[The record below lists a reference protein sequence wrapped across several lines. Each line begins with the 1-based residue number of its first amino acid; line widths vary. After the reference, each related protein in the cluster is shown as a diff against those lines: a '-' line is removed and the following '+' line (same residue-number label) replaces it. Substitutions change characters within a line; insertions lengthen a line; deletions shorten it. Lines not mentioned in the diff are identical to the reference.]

1 MSETKEKRE
10 GQPPERE
17 QDDRSDGTESPHS
30 QGQNSDQPPP
40 WWNLALQQ
48 LDGRFAVLQ
57 ANMERAHAYVTG
69 TVVPKTDATIQ
80 RVSELERTLTDRV
93 VPQLSAAA
101 EGLDRQEALERT
113 VRERILPQLTEA
125 CDKVDAMERH
135 YRTERDGERPQMAA
149 GHDEPPEFSN
159 AESAGD
165 DDYESGVT
173 SEKQVRSSEHR
184 QLGPSLEATPDPPE
198 GPPLG
203 RHGRRRRARSLQ
215 DTLGPRHVLGPFGDP
230 RVAQAYQ
237 TSVYRRGPVFPP
249 GFPDMVAPP
258 PHFEEF
264 DPRHGGYGGPPPP
277 GPPFAWC
284 PPPGTLGE
292 RTRSASAGHRQR
304 TEDDPMTP
312 SYSHSVRDR
321 SGRNRP
327 SSSTPTDGSRK
338 RGLFD
343 FGTGSEGEEER
354 AEDHPSW
361 DGEDASRHRSRRR
374 RTSKTKSDA
383 GDRKSYHGRSLLEE
397 SRQYS
402 SSDDSDSDIDRPRH
416 KSPPLP
422 KLPTFD
428 GKPHE
433 WRSFIFQFRQRAKYR
448 HWSAKEKLEQLLA
461 CLRGKAVEYIF
472 NRPKSSLRDYYALR
486 DTLTVRYDISELP
499 GTARRQ
505 LNSIRQEEQ
514 ESLEDYAD
522 RVLVKVLE
530 AYPKIEEDTAQGIG
544 VENFLRGCKDK
555 AAAYAAAE
563 HRPETIQ
570 MALQFVKDSAA
581 NLKAFGRPAVA
592 ARQVTFAEPEVT
604 DPTTAS
610 LKKEHERLLRMMSDV
625 FQRLDV
631 DPARRSDT
639 GGSRRRTSPS
649 PDRNRNRSA
658 SPCFNCQ
665 EPGHMARECSRPRRC
680 YNCNQTGHIALDCKE
695 PRRQRTQSPS
705 RDGSAASKSAKDQLP
720 TNSSGPRLQ
729 VDQGSE

>member
-1 MSETKEKRE
+1 MSQTKEKRE

-17 QDDRSDGTESPHS
+17 HADRSDGTESPHS
-30 QGQNSDQPPP
+30 QGQHSDQPPP

-125 CDKVDAMERH
+125 CHKVDAMERH
-135 YRTERDGERPQMAA
+135 YRTEQDGDRPQMAV

-184 QLGPSLEATPDPPE
+184 QLGPGLEATQDR
-198 GPPLG
+198 GHHWGAMVGGGGRGRSRTHWDRGTFWAPLV
-203 RHGRRRRARSLQ
+203 
-215 DTLGPRHVLGPFGDP
+215 TLESPR
-230 RVAQAYQ
+230 YQ

-264 DPRHGGYGGPPPP
+264 DPRHGGYGGPPPL

-292 RTRSASAGHRQR
+292 RARSASAGHRQR
-304 TEDDPMTP
+304 TEDDPMMP
-312 SYSHSVRDR
+312 SYSHSLRDR

-338 RGLFD
+338 RGLFN
-343 FGTGSEGEEER
+343 FGTGIEGEEER

-374 RTSKTKSDA
+374 RTSKAKSDA
-383 GDRKSYHGRSLLEE
+383 GDRKSYHGRGLLEE
-397 SRQYS
+397 SRQYL

-416 KSPPLP
+416 KSLPLP

-433 WRSFIFQFRQRAKYR
+433 WQSFIFQFRQRAKYR
-448 HWSAKEKLEQLLA
+448 HWSAK
-461 CLRGKAVEYIF
+461 
-472 NRPKSSLRDYYALR
+472 
-486 DTLTVRYDISELP
+486 
-499 GTARRQ
+499 
-505 LNSIRQEEQ
+505 
-514 ESLEDYAD
+514 
-522 RVLVKVLE
+522 
-530 AYPKIEEDTAQGIG
+530 
-544 VENFLRGCKDK
+544 
-555 AAAYAAAE
+555 
-563 HRPETIQ
+563 
-570 MALQFVKDSAA
+570 
-581 NLKAFGRPAVA
+581 
-592 ARQVTFAEPEVT
+592 
-604 DPTTAS
+604 
-610 LKKEHERLLRMMSDV
+610 
-625 FQRLDV
+625 
-631 DPARRSDT
+631 
-639 GGSRRRTSPS
+639 
-649 PDRNRNRSA
+649 
-658 SPCFNCQ
+658 
-665 EPGHMARECSRPRRC
+665 
-680 YNCNQTGHIALDCKE
+680 
-695 PRRQRTQSPS
+695 
-705 RDGSAASKSAKDQLP
+705 
-720 TNSSGPRLQ
+720 
-729 VDQGSE
+729 